1 MIHNYVCNLIDK
13 LPYKFKNIYKNTNIH
28 IVLEGGLFNG
38 SYLSGCLFYL
48 KELEKQKYI
57 KIQKISGCSIGS
69 IIALLYFI
77 EDEEIISII
86 YNLAYSQF
94 KKQYNINIFNQIFII
109 LKKHLPNNIIK
120 IINYKVYISYYNIKT
135 CKHIV
140 KCKYKNLDVLFETIR
155 RSCSFPYVIDN
166 QIYYKKKYI
175 DGMYPFIFENSKNNR
190 ILYLNI
196 HHLNKICSMISVKNE
211 NTNTQRV
218 LEGIIEADI
227 FFRHNSNTSIC
238 SFIDQ
243 WNIIDKIFYKIFLI
257 IIYILIFILNKFYI
271 INNLINES
279 IDKNNININKFIYR
293 FYIYLLN
300 NYCI

>member
-13 LPYKFKNIYKNTNIH
+13 LPCKFKNEYKNTNIH

-48 KELEKQKYI
+48 KELEKRQYI

-69 IIALLYFI
+69 IIALLYFV
-77 EDEEIISII
+77 EDEEVISNI
-86 YNLAYSQF
+86 YNLAYSHF
-94 KKQYNINIFNQIFII
+94 KEKYNINIFKKIFNI
-109 LKKHLPNNIIK
+109 LKTHLPNNILK
-120 IINYKVYISYYNIKT
+120 IINNKIYISYYNIKT

-140 KCKYKNLDVLFETIR
+140 KCKYKNLDDLFETIR
-155 RSCSFPYVIDN
+155 RSCSFPFVIDN

-175 DGMYPFIFENSKNNR
+175 DGMYPYIFENSKNNR

-196 HHLNKICSMISVKNE
+196 HHLNKISRMISVKNE

-243 WNIIDKIFYKIFLI
+243 WNIIDKIFYKLFLI
-257 IIYILIFILNKFYI
+257 IIYILIFILNKCYI

-279 IDKNNININKFIYR
+279 SDKNNININKFIYR